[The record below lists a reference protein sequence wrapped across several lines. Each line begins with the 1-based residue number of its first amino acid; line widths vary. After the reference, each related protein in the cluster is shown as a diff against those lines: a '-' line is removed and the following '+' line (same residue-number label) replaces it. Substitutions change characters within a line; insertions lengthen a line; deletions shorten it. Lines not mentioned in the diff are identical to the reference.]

1 MIEQLGIESTQVSD
15 SVGIN
20 YAIVERNR
28 NVLLV
33 WCIWINK

>member
-1 MIEQLGIESTQVSD
+1 MIEQLGIESTQV